1 MSKLVL
7 GKGLGALI
15 PTAPDETPVAG
26 VYRLLPL
33 EQIAP
38 NPMQPRRE
46 FDADKL
52 TELAESLKQNG
63 MMQPLVVTKSDTGY
77 ILIAGE
83 RRFRAAK
90 LAGLTEVPTVITD
103 AVDDVKMLEL
113 ALVENIQREDL
124 NPLELATA
132 YRRLIEQC
140 GLTQQELSERVTK
153 SRAAVANTLRLLTLP
168 TEVQD
173 MVRDGRLTE
182 GHARAILA
190 LGSPEEMIATAQ
202 RIVEDGLSVR
212 ATEAATTRT
221 KKRRLVPK
229 RKLPAISE
237 IETQL
242 KQLLGT
248 SVKITPGLK
257 RGKIEIEYYGDDDLE
272 RLLELFRSMTG

>member
-15 PTAPDETPVAG
+15 PTTTEDSPTAG
-26 VYRLLPL
+26 VYRLLPI

-46 FDADKL
+46 FDSEKL
-52 TELAESLKQNG
+52 SELAESLRQNG
-63 MMQPLVVTKSDTGY
+63 MMQPLVVKKNDTGY

-90 LAGLTEVPTVITD
+90 LAGLIEVPTVVTD
-103 AVDDVKMLEL
+103 ADDDVRMLEL
-113 ALVENIQREDL
+113 ALIENIQREDL
-124 NPLELATA
+124 NPLELAGA

-140 GLTQQELSERVTK
+140 GLTQQELSERVAK

-168 TEVQD
+168 SEVQN

-202 RIVEDGLSVR
+202 RIVEGGLSVR
-212 ATEAATTRT
+212 ATEQVATRT

-229 RKLPAISE
+229 RKLPAIAE

-242 KQLLGT
+242 KQILGT

-272 RLLELFRSMTG
+272 RLLELFRSMTT